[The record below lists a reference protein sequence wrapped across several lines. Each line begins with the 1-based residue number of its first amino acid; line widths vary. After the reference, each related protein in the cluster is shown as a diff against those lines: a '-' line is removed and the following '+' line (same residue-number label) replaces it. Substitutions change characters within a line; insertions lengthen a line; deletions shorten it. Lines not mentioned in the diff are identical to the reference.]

1 LTGEIV
7 DGDGDRNGTKSAL
20 HVRNMYSCIEE
31 EQKEIFVIHPAH
43 TVAHPWAMVV
53 HADDAAAADGA
64 VVDTLLLHHVTFEAV
79 AHLVEGFD
87 FVQVY
92 LAWFSVFPPLPFLLC
107 FPPSIVLQIIQT
119 FMVMQVLSLKHLLLA
134 ERKGTQGP

>member
-1 LTGEIV
+1 MGQIV
-7 DGDGDRNGTKSAL
+7 DGDGDRDGAKSAL

-31 EQKEIFVIHPAH
+31 EQEEIFVIHPAH
-43 TVAHPWAMVV
+43 TVAHPWTMVV

-64 VVDTLLLHHVTFEAV
+64 MVDTLLLHHVTFEAV
-79 AHLVEGFD
+79 THLVEGFD

-107 FPPSIVLQIIQT
+107 LPPGIVLQIIQA

-134 ERKGTQGP
+134 ERKGTQGR